1 MDMMA
6 AVVLIVAL
14 FAVLGAGMW
23 IGLGLLAVGLIGM
36 ELFTSRPVGDS
47 MMLTIWGASSAW
59 TLTALPL
66 FLWMGEIL
74 FRSKL
79 SDSMF
84 RGLAPWMDKLP
95 GRLLHTNVVGCT
107 IFAAISGSSAAT
119 CATIGKMTLPELKKR
134 GYPDAMAVGTL
145 AGAATLGLL
154 IPPSIIMIVYG
165 VAANV
170 SIAKLFLAGVFPGLM
185 LAGLFMGYIAI
196 WALFQSRP
204 GACVGHV
211 HDLHAE
217 AL

>member
-6 AVVLIVAL
+6 ALVLIIAL

-23 IGLGLLAVGLIGM
+23 IGLGLLAVGLVGM

-95 GRLLHTNVVGCT
+95 GRLLHANVVGCT

-119 CATIGKMTLPELKKR
+119 CATIGKMTLPELKRR
-134 GYPDAMAVGTL
+134 GYPDAMAVGSL
-145 AGAATLGLL
+145 AGAAVLGVVVL
-154 IPPSIIMIVYG
+154 PAIIMV
-165 VAANV
+165 V
-170 SIAKLFLAGVFPGLM
+170 
-185 LAGLFMGYIAI
+185 
-196 WALFQSRP
+196 
-204 GACVGHV
+204 
-211 HDLHAE
+211 
-217 AL
+217 

>member
-23 IGLGLLAVGLIGM
+23 IGLGLLAVGLMGM
-36 ELFTSRPVGDS
+36 ELFTSRPAGDS

-95 GRLLHTNVVGCT
+95 GMHHFCGH
-107 IFAAISGSSAAT
+107 
-119 CATIGKMTLPELKKR
+119 
-134 GYPDAMAVGTL
+134 
-145 AGAATLGLL
+145 LGLVGGHL
-154 IPPSIIMIVYG
+154 RHDWQDD
-165 VAANV
+165 
-170 SIAKLFLAGVFPGLM
+170 LA
-185 LAGLFMGYIAI
+185 
-196 WALFQSRP
+196 
-204 GACVGHV
+204 
-211 HDLHAE
+211 
-217 AL
+217 